1 MLKIWCNEEQDNWDE
16 YLPYV
21 MFAYNTSYHV
31 QIQETPYFLQHGRDP
46 KLLSDIII
54 NRSEHIY
61 DDVHSYGQELVDK
74 LRSVYKR
81 VHDIY
86 TDINNKRQDV
96 LDSIKE
102 KEYNIGDKV
111 LLYDPTTKVGL
122 SRKLTIRWKGPY
134 TIIQKHSDINYVI
147 DIDGRM
153 SLVNKHRL
161 RPCTQDDN
169 QFVNDNEL
177 SLLKEEVDRLSELE
191 IELRGQK
198 QYKQQQLEIAKA
210 QQEVNQLNNGVN
222 NNQVN
227 EVSVLQEEVN
237 ENNSDIQLNM
247 FTVTFNW

>member
-1 MLKIWCNEEQDNWDE
+1 
-16 YLPYV
+16 

-31 QIQETPYFLQHGRDP
+31 KIQETPFFLQHGRDP

-54 NRSEHIY
+54 NKSEHIY
-61 DDVHSYGQELVDK
+61 DDVHSYGQELVEK
-74 LRSVYKR
+74 LKSVYKR

-86 TDINNKRQDV
+86 VDINDKRQEV
-96 LDSIKE
+96 LDTIKE

-134 TIIQKHSDINYVI
+134 IIIQKHSDINYVI

-161 RPCTQDDN
+161 RPCTQEDN
-169 QFVNDNEL
+169 HSVNNNEL

-198 QYKQQQLEIAKA
+198 QYKQHQLEIATA
-210 QQEVNQLNNGVN
+210 
-222 NNQVN
+222 
-227 EVSVLQEEVN
+227 QEEVN
-237 ENNSDIQLNM
+237 EIESDIQVNTYLIN
-247 FTVTFNW
+247 FQW